1 MRFLLLVLM
10 IALLPLRGW
19 MGDAMATDMA
29 ASQGRAHQIA
39 AKTMASHAH
48 SAGESDHFHHE
59 MTAPETTQAGAQ
71 PDTPSAS
78 ASNPDCLDHAADAS
92 AHGQCGSCPAC
103 QACHTVA
110 LSSAGLTPRPVFH
123 PFTLPASAAAQF
135 ASAEAAL
142 SQKPPIS

>member
-1 MRFLLLVLM
+1 MRFLLLALM

-19 MGDAMATDMA
+19 MGDAMATEMA
-29 ASQGRAHQIA
+29 ASQGQARQIA
-39 AKTMASHAH
+39 ARTMASHAH
-48 SAGESDHFHHE
+48 SAGETDHLHHG
-59 MTAPETTQAGAQ
+59 MTAPEATQSAAQ

-78 ASNPDCLDHAADAS
+78 TSNPDCLDHDTDTAS
-92 AHGQCGSCPAC
+92 HGQCGSCPAC

-110 LSSAGLTPRPVFH
+110 LSSAALTLRPVFH

-142 SQKPPIS
+142 GQKPPIS